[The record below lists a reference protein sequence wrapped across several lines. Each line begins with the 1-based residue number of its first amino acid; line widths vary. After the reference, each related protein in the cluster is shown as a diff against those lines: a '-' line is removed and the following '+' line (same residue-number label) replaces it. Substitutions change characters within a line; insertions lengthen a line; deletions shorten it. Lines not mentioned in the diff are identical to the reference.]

1 MKILKKGLKYI
12 FLVLNLD
19 FFIRKINKTPR
30 ILFWHG
36 IDFIKNSKVEAES
49 FHIDDFRKQIDFLM
63 KNYEII
69 SIEEFYQRFIE
80 ESFTNKEVVL
90 TFDDGYLNNL
100 TIVAPYLNE
109 KNIPFTVFVS
119 TEHIQTGELFPT
131 SVARLIIF
139 GTNLKEISIPTLG
152 INKSNISNS
161 IEKKEIYSLVSFAL
175 KNFPVDKVKNIVN
188 DLKNNLTEKNYNLLI
203 QSYSSVLPMNWEQLR
218 QLKQQG
224 ATIGSHCK
232 YHICCHNNQNYNVVK
247 DQIQESKLIL
257 ETELDYICDFFA
269 YPNGDYTLES
279 NIFVKESGYKM
290 GFSVEKKRISKS
302 LNNISAIP
310 RLSVPSDLDSLK
322 LIMAFYPKVKFKAYN
337 I

>member
-1 MKILKKGLKYI
+1 MKKILK
-12 FLVLNLD
+12 FLFLSLNLD
-19 FFIRKINKTPR
+19 FFIRKFNKTPR

-36 IDFIKNSKVEAES
+36 VDFIKNNQVEAES
-49 FHIDDFRKQIDFLM
+49 FHVEDFKKQIDFLN
-63 KNYEII
+63 KYYEII
-69 SIEEFYQRFIE
+69 SIEEFYKRFIE
-80 ESFTNKEVVL
+80 DSFTKKEVVL

-100 TIVAPYLNE
+100 TVVAPYLNE

-119 TEHIQTGELFPT
+119 TEHIETGELFPT
-131 SVARLIIF
+131 SIARLIIF
-139 GTNLKEISIPTLG
+139 GTNLKEISIPTLM
-152 INKSNISNS
+152 INESKISNS
-161 IEKKEIYSLVSFAL
+161 TEKKEIYNLVSFAL
-175 KNFPVDKVKNIVN
+175 KNSPVDKVRDIVD
-188 DLKNNLTEKNYNLLI
+188 DLKNNLTKKKYNLLV

-218 QLKQQG
+218 QLKEQG

-232 YHICCHNNQNYNVVK
+232 YHICCHKKQNYNVVK
-247 DQIQESKLIL
+247 DQIQQSKVIL
-257 ETELDYICDFFA
+257 EKKLDYICDFFA

-279 NIFVKESGYKM
+279 NKFVKESGYKM

-310 RLSVPSDLDSLK
+310 RLGVPSDLDSLK